1 MVYQQQNNRFR
12 TLMQSFCI
20 SALLLVLTGCASTQ
34 GSIVSKDDPYEE
46 FNRSMF
52 YFNEELD
59 EYLGEPVSS
68 AYDFITPDFVQAGI
82 GNFFDN
88 LKGINVILN
97 DLMQGKL
104 LQAGEDTGRFLLNT
118 TVGLAGIFDVASEVG
133 LDQNDEDFA
142 QTLAV
147 WGVPQGPY
155 LVLPILGSI
164 TSRGIPGIIFDTAT
178 NPATYSPIP
187 IRSLE
192 MLNERANAET
202 ALKVI
207 DEGAMDPYIF
217 TRESFL
223 QSRKHLITD
232 GQAELEDDLDIDE
245 LLEEDNG
252 DVNADGKLDL
262 SENKEFKDTSST
274 LSTTKSSFE
283 ETSTTFEEL
292 SKKLDELP
300 RRKLRRIR
308 RRN

>member
-1 MVYQQQNNRFR
+1 MVYQQHNRLR
-12 TLMQSFCI
+12 ILVQSLCI
-20 SALLLVLTGCASTQ
+20 SALLLMMTGCASTQ

-59 EYLGEPVSS
+59 DYLGEPISS
-68 AYDFITPDFVQAGI
+68 AYDFITPDFVQTGI

-88 LKGINVILN
+88 LKGINVVLN

-118 TVGLAGIFDVASEVG
+118 TVGLAGIFDVATEVG
-133 LDQNDEDFA
+133 LEKHDEDFA

-164 TSRGIPGIIFDTAT
+164 TGRGIPGIIFDTAA

-192 MLNERANAET
+192 MLNERAKADT

-223 QSRKHLITD
+223 QSRRHLITD

-252 DVNADGKLDL
+252 DVNKDEKLDL
-262 SENKEFKDTSST
+262 GENKEFKDTSST

-283 ETSTTFEEL
+283 ETSSTFEEL
-292 SKKLDELP
+292 SKKLDEIP
-300 RRKLRRIR
+300 SKKLRRIR
-308 RRN
+308 RHN